1 MSSFIIQSLT
11 QGKIEIQSKNNNLY
25 SICSLSILSKTVLQ
39 HLVEDVKE
47 IKETTFDAVDYN
59 FNLHGLA
66 KKVAEMNSIKDIN
79 FNFNN
84 SDVEEYIGEPSS
96 YQSLKDNLNIEN
108 VKFEQE
114 LLLLNEYIKECYI

>member
-1 MSSFIIQSLT
+1 
-11 QGKIEIQSKNNNLY
+11 
-25 SICSLSILSKTVLQ
+25 
-39 HLVEDVKE
+39 VEDVKE

-79 FNFNN
+79 FNFDN

-96 YQSLKDNLNIEN
+96 YQSLKENLNIEN